1 MVNTRSEE
9 LAALYVLDLLEP
21 GERRD
26 FESQLEDSPELRTL
40 VYELS
45 EGLHSGLRQADGPR
59 RMDLLA
65 GIHEKL
71 GEGEPA
77 ARPAKEPAKVIPWS
91 YIWAA
96 AAGLLLMMNLILVF
110 IVGGQSSVRAKD
122 VLARVSGNDG
132 PGLVESARM
141 VATNKLDA
149 KTLEARISRL
159 RSQLTERESELQRL
173 MVARSKLEAENKE
186 VRQFNAGWQ
195 REYMHLAARV
205 LPFFESKDGLSRF
218 TVIEMVDV
226 QSFDS
231 QQPRKGFAD
240 LAGRFLTGEGN
251 IAGVGSEEF
260 VGPVVEGAG
269 LSTGTAIDPGTA
281 LGTGS
286 FANPIPQTS
295 RSMDTVPSP
304 EGDASS
310 SPTRDSAMGFSVWRD
325 DEQKGFLDIY
335 NLPQPGQGRDAFLW
349 VRASELDPYIPVGY
363 LPELDNGTGSFFYA
377 VDEPQYTP
385 TEILITAEDA
395 FEPGQK
401 PSGEV
406 LLLGP

>member
-9 LAALYVLDLLEP
+9 LAALYVLDLLES
-21 GERRD
+21 GERKD
-26 FESQLEDSPELRTL
+26 FEAQLENSPELCDL
-40 VYELS
+40 VHELS
-45 EGLHSGLRQADGPR
+45 EGLHSGLRKAEGPR

-71 GEGEPA
+71 SAEEASVPS
-77 ARPAKEPAKVIPWS
+77 PKEPVTAIPWS

-96 AAGLLLMMNLILVF
+96 AASLLLMMNLILVF
-110 IVGGQSSVRAKD
+110 IVGGQSSVRTKD
-122 VLARVSGNDG
+122 LLSRVSGSEG
-132 PGLVESARM
+132 PGLVESAKAI
-141 VATNKLDA
+141 ATSNIDA
-149 KTLEARISRL
+149 RTLEARISRL
-159 RSQLTERESELQRL
+159 RTQLTERESELQRL
-173 MVARSKLEAENKE
+173 MEARSKLEAENKE

-226 QSFDS
+226 QAFDS

-269 LSTGTAIDPGTA
+269 LPTDAAIDPGSA
-281 LGTGS
+281 LGAS
-286 FANPIPQTS
+286 SLSNPIPQTT
-295 RSMDTVPSP
+295 RSTDTVPSLG
-304 EGDASS
+304 GDETVST
-310 SPTRDSAMGFSVWRD
+310 TRDSAMGFSVWRD

-349 VRASELDPYIPVGY
+349 VRASDLDPYIPVGY

>member
-1 MVNTRSEE
+1 
-9 LAALYVLDLLEP
+9 
-21 GERRD
+21 
-26 FESQLEDSPELRTL
+26 
-40 VYELS
+40 
-45 EGLHSGLRQADGPR
+45 
-59 RMDLLA
+59 
-65 GIHEKL
+65 
-71 GEGEPA
+71 
-77 ARPAKEPAKVIPWS
+77 
-91 YIWAA
+91 
-96 AAGLLLMMNLILVF
+96 
-110 IVGGQSSVRAKD
+110 
-122 VLARVSGNDG
+122 
-132 PGLVESARM
+132 M
-141 VATNKLDA
+141 VATNTLDA
-149 KTLEARISRL
+149 KTLEARIFRL
-159 RSQLTERESELQRL
+159 RTQLTDRESELQRL
-173 MVARSKLEAENKE
+173 MEARSKLEAENKE

-226 QSFDS
+226 QAFDS

-251 IAGVGSEEF
+251 IAGVGSADF

-269 LSTGTAIDPGTA
+269 ITTGAAIDPGTGLA
-281 LGTGS
+281 ANSL
-286 FANPIPQTS
+286 ANPIPQAN
-295 RSMDTVPSP
+295 RSVEAVSP
-304 EGDASS
+304 VEDNASVA
-310 SPTRDSAMGFSVWRD
+310 PTRDSAMGFSVWRD

-363 LPELDNGTGSFFYA
+363 LPELENGTGSFFYS

-395 FEPGQK
+395 YEPGPA

>member
-1 MVNTRSEE
+1 MINTHTEE

-21 GERRD
+21 AEREA
-26 FESQLEDSPELRTL
+26 FEAQLVESPELRTL
-40 VYELS
+40 VRDLS
-45 EGLHSGLRQADGPR
+45 NGVHAGLRKAEGPR
-59 RMDLLA
+59 RMDLLQ
-65 GIHEKL
+65 GIHEKI
-71 GEGEPA
+71 GA
-77 ARPAKEPAKVIPWS
+77 ADTAASVPETTVTRIPWS

-96 AAGLLLMMNLILVF
+96 AAGLLLVMNLTLVF
-110 IVGGQSSVRAKD
+110 IIGGQSSIRAGD
-122 VLARVSGNDG
+122 VLARVTSGDS
-132 PGLVESARM
+132 PGLMDSAR
-141 VATNKLDA
+141 AAAANALDA
-149 KTLEARISRL
+149 KALEVRISRL
-159 RSQLTERESELQRL
+159 RTQLSQRESELQKL
-173 MVARSKLEAENKE
+173 IETRSRLEAENNE

-226 QSFDS
+226 QAFDS
-231 QQPRKGFAD
+231 QQPRRGFAD

-251 IAGVGSEEF
+251 IAGVGSADF

-269 LSTGTAIDPGTA
+269 VGTNASLDPGTSLA
-281 LGTGS
+281 
-286 FANPIPQTS
+286 ANSATSPVPQST
-295 RSMDTVPSP
+295 RSMDPVPP
-304 EGDASS
+304 VEAEAPLKTGG
-310 SPTRDSAMGFSVWRD
+310 DSAMGFSVWRD

-349 VRASELDPYIPVGY
+349 VRASELDAYIPVGY
-363 LPELDNGTGSFFYA
+363 LPELENGSGSFFYS

-395 FEPGQK
+395 FEPGAE

-406 LLLGP
+406 LLIGP